1 MNARMNVDLATTFT
15 FMRVEYFLEVDR
27 VQLTLKRNPIR
38 PDVMYFLL
46 AGDKPALHRYARN
59 RHGSVA
65 LYCASVCA
73 LCAARCGG
81 LRSTRSG
88 QKKVQGWRKGAGS
101 KIAVGPP
108 IPIYIYIYIS
118 RVTESQANTSVWGSL
133 KLAPIINKAHVY
145 DLPKRPSQTTTS
157 AGKSFHGTVRRTRD
171 PRKHI
176 IDARSRAKLRRV
188 RIHAMITLKGV
199 LRRSPNKSASR
210 R

>member
-1 MNARMNVDLATTFT
+1 
-15 FMRVEYFLEVDR
+15 
-27 VQLTLKRNPIR
+27 
-38 PDVMYFLL
+38 MY
-46 AGDKPALHRYARN
+46 N
-59 RHGSVA
+59 
-65 LYCASVCA
+65 
-73 LCAARCGG
+73 
-81 LRSTRSG
+81 
-88 QKKVQGWRKGAGS
+88 
-101 KIAVGPP
+101 
-108 IPIYIYIYIS
+108 
-118 RVTESQANTSVWGSL
+118 
-133 KLAPIINKAHVY
+133 IINKAHVY